1 MRSKIYCP
9 RGRIKLSFFA
19 CALLAAMV
27 FSGEIW
33 GQDNRIRFNS
43 SASIDWIREELNAQI
58 DFNLAQAGV
67 RLPTGRF
74 MAEEILSEA
83 YPKLLKPSL
92 LSVKVDSN
100 SNLKT
105 LVDRGEVSL
114 EDLDKLCIEAEKI
127 PPNLSPDLS
136 RMIGRY
142 TVFLGKISAFL
153 NRRQEAVE
161 APRVLTPVQTINY
174 TGIIIIAFEELPAH
188 GRRTQVLAEPCLF
201 PKIWDTDMNLI
212 YERNMF
218 GREDSLMVRYAVPE
232 SIFRPTPS
240 GLDGELI
247 ALVGTNPL
255 RILARE
261 VFGISP
267 TDPVIDR
274 ADAMKI
280 LSSNNNRRLLA
291 EGKVV
296 LVLNSEKLRKNVLT
310 P

>member
-1 MRSKIYCP
+1 MYRP
-9 RGRIKLSFFA
+9 RGKMIFTAFA
-19 CALLAAMV
+19 FVLLAAMF
-27 FSGEIW
+27 FSDGVW

-43 SASIDWIREELNAQI
+43 SGSIDWIREELNAQV
-58 DFNLAQAGV
+58 DFDLAQAGI

-74 MAEEILSEA
+74 MAEEILGEA
-83 YPKLLKPSL
+83 YPRLLETYL

-100 SNLKT
+100 STIKT
-105 LVDRGEVSL
+105 LVDRGEIRL
-114 EDLDKLCIEAEKI
+114 EDLDRLCAEAGKI
-127 PPNLSPDLS
+127 PPNLSPDLF
-136 RMIGRY
+136 RIIGRY
-142 TVFLGKISAFL
+142 TVSLGKTSAFL
-153 NRRQEAVE
+153 NPRRQAVE
-161 APRVLTPVQTINY
+161 PPKTLTPLQTNNY
-174 TGIIIIAFEELPAH
+174 TGIIIIASEEIPAH

-201 PKIWDTDMNLI
+201 PKIWDTDMKLI

-218 GREDSLMVRYAVPE
+218 GRGDSLMVRYAVPE

-240 GLDGELI
+240 GLDADLA

-261 VFGISP
+261 VFGIYP

-280 LSSNNNRRLLA
+280 ISNENNRRLLS

-296 LVLNSEKLRKNVLT
+296 LVLNGGKLQGKI
-310 P
+310 